1 MTVLVCV
8 RHGEAE
14 GNSHHRFIGQ
24 NDVHLTDRGRQQAV
38 LLAARLGK
46 LPISRIIS
54 SDLRRTLDTVEPA
67 AEALSLPVEQDAR
80 LREIANGEWSGL
92 LPDEI
97 ASGWPEM
104 WIAYRS
110 GADVLRPGGESWQQV
125 RERVLSLVEELPND
139 DSLVL
144 FSSHGGP
151 SLCLAQWAL
160 GIETGRNIFRGPLA
174 AVDNTG
180 IVAIDLRG
188 PRLLAFNDLG
198 HLGDRLPSLPLPF
211 DS

>member
-1 MTVLVCV
+1 MTVLICV
-8 RHGEAE
+8 RHGEAD

-24 NDVHLTDRGRQQAV
+24 TDVHLTERGREQAL
-38 LLAARLGK
+38 LLAARLGQ

-54 SDLRRTLDTVEPA
+54 SDLRRTLDTVRPT
-67 AEALSLPVEQDAR
+67 AEALSLPIEQDPR
-80 LREIANGEWSGL
+80 LREIANGDWSGL

-97 ASGWPEM
+97 ATGWPEM
-104 WIAYRS
+104 WGDYRS
-110 GADVLRPGGESWQQV
+110 GSDVLRPGGESWQHV

-144 FSSHGGP
+144 FGSHGGP
-151 SLCLAQWAL
+151 TLCLAQWAL
-160 GIETGRNIFRGPLA
+160 GIEPGRNIFRGPLA

>member
-97 ASGWPEM
+97 ASEWPEM

-110 GADVLRPGGESWQQV
+110 GEDVLRPGGESWQQV